1 MSFLLR
7 SAVASLAMAVVPA
20 HAAAQAAAAPV
31 VAFDPASL
39 QPYFEGGALAKA
51 SERLRSGDAVAAQA
65 LITEYVVAWRA
76 ERSAKRLDAK
86 DDALDAKVRFLLGLT
101 MLKAAEQLPI
111 GPERTTT
118 AQGAAQHFVALA
130 KSYPLLG
137 TYHALYSAQA
147 LLIAG
152 KPQASLTQLAG
163 VPSDSVLDCEARF
176 LRGDALRNQ
185 AEQDKAKTASLKEQ
199 SVAAYRAYLAACG
212 DHGRHK
218 RAAQVQT
225 ASLLDGLGRSAEAL
239 QIWRRLYIEAP
250 TEAVSAQAARR
261 LEQPGTKQ
269 APFSASELLER
280 AQILFDEMRNP
291 ESEAA
296 FLLVLEQPD
305 LDDKQKCIARYHV
318 AQSVFKQ
325 RQRPRA
331 APLFD
336 LAVAACAPSAAKN
349 DDLHM
354 KSLYQGARCH
364 ASAGRL
370 QKSADLFAQAEA
382 EHSMHSYA
390 DDARLRQAEMYLDLA
405 ERVTRDGAKKTCDA
419 AECPDYEAKCSALL
433 AELPTRFP
441 DGDRRAEAL
450 WRLAFRALRKKDL
463 QTAKSWLTTAL
474 DKIPREVG
482 WDQEGRTLYW
492 LGRVAELSGDRS
504 VALTRYQQTARTYPL
519 SFYTL
524 LSLNR
529 LRVGFATEFSAL
541 LGELYGD
548 PHDEPMQFAPRALYS
563 LPGFLRG
570 IELLRLGLGSEARRE
585 FASVGIVATERN
597 SDKSKERSSDKS
609 NERSSDRSND
619 APERELLWLASVLYE
634 RAGDWYHSHW
644 IPRHILTDWQSHY
657 PVGKWRSQWLL
668 AYPRGYAELLTS
680 AAQQNGHPEALQ
692 FAIVR
697 EESAFD
703 PLTESFANAIGL
715 TQMIPPTAKRF
726 SNGLPYDRAAL
737 RDPATNVAIGSRF
750 LGFLWQTMNHHPSL
764 TISSYNAGEGAVWR
778 WLRQYA
784 DLQEIDLFV
793 ESIPYDE
800 TRGYTKRVL
809 SSFLTYRWLQP
820 LPSDASLSVRVPE
833 IPFALPP
840 PPASKTRPAS
850 AATPSVTPA
859 PSAASTA
866 TASEKSS
873 PASAAPPVSGDA
885 KPAETPR

>member
-1 MSFLLR
+1 MTFLQR
-7 SAVASLAMAVVPA
+7 SAVVCSAMAVVSA
-20 HAAAQAAAAPV
+20 VTAAQAASSPV

-39 QPYFEGGALAKA
+39 QPYFDTGALAKA
-51 SERLRSGDAVAAQA
+51 SERLRSGDAAAARA
-65 LITEYVVAWRA
+65 LITDYVVTWRA
-76 ERSAKRLDAK
+76 ERSSKRLDAK
-86 DDALDAKVRFLLGLT
+86 DDALDVKVRFLLGLT
-101 MLKAAEQLPI
+101 MLKAAEQLPP

-118 AQGAAQHFVALA
+118 AQGAAQHFESLG
-130 KSYPLLG
+130 KSYPLLA
-137 TYHALYSAQA
+137 TYHALYAAQSYFV
-147 LLIAG
+147 AG
-152 KPQASLTQLAG
+152 KPQASLAQLAK

-176 LRGDALRNQ
+176 LRGDALRSQ
-185 AEQDKAKTASLKEQ
+185 AEQDKAKPGALQEQ

-212 DHGRHK
+212 EHGRHK
-218 RAAQVQT
+218 RAAQLHT
-225 ASLLDGLGRSAEAL
+225 ATLLDQLGRSAEAL

-250 TEAVSAQAARR
+250 TEAVSTQAARR

-269 APFSASELLER
+269 APFSASELIER
-280 AQILFDEMRNP
+280 AQVLFDEMRNP

-296 FLLVLEQPD
+296 FLLALEQPD
-305 LDDKQKCIARYHV
+305 LDDKQKCIARYHL

-336 LAVAACAPSAAKN
+336 LAVTVCAPSAAKN

-370 QKSADLFAQAEA
+370 QRAAELFAQGEA
-382 EHSMHSYA
+382 EHPTHSYA
-390 DDARLRQAEMYLDLA
+390 DDSRLRQAEMYLDLA
-405 ERVTRDGAKKTCDA
+405 EKLVRDGAKKTCDA
-419 AECPDYEAKCSALL
+419 AECPDYEAKFTALL

-450 WRLAFRALRKKDL
+450 WRLAFRALRKKDFS
-463 QTAKSWLTTAL
+463 TAKNWLTVAL
-474 DKIPREVG
+474 EKVPREVG

-492 LGRVAELSGDRS
+492 LGRMAELSGDRT
-504 VALTRYQQTARTYPL
+504 VALERYQQTARSYPL

-529 LRVGFATEFSAL
+529 LRAGFAPEFEAL
-541 LGELYGD
+541 LRELYGD

-570 IELLRLGLGSEARRE
+570 VELLRLGLGSEARRE
-585 FASVGIVATERN
+585 FAAVGIVVPEQKGGA
-597 SDKSKERSSDKS
+597 DKGKDKDPAES
-609 NERSSDRSND
+609 
-619 APERELLWLASVLYE
+619 ELLWLASVLYE
-634 RAGDWYHSHW
+634 RAGDWHHSHF
-644 IPRHILTDWQSHY
+644 IPRHILTGWQSHY
-657 PVGKWRSQWLL
+657 PVDKWRSQWLL
-668 AYPRGYAELLTS
+668 AYPRGYAELLSS

-726 SNGLPYDRAAL
+726 SSGLPYDRPAL
-737 RDPATNVAIGSRF
+737 RDPAINVAIGSRF

-764 TISSYNAGEGAVWR
+764 TISGYNAGEGAVWR
-778 WLRQYA
+778 WLRQYG

-793 ESIPYDE
+793 EAIPYDE

-820 LPSDASLSVRVPE
+820 PTQEAKTGSLSARVPE

-840 PPASKTRPAS
+840 PPGKARTLAPAPAVSAVSASEKGAPAS
-850 AATPSVTPA
+850 AVPA
-859 PSAASTA
+859 A
-866 TASEKSS
+866 
-873 PASAAPPVSGDA
+873 SGDA
-885 KPAETPR
+885 KPAETPHEKTP